1 LESKGNV
8 ILEQLLLNK
17 KNMKNYYL
25 FLSIV
30 LFLGCKKDNKS
41 ITPIAPTPT
50 TVSLINLWESQIN
63 ISDTYTNDTLTN
75 GDTTYDAPNES
86 WVRFN
91 SNNTYIEYQNMIS
104 TDTGTYTY
112 NSSQLSL
119 ISGIDTTKYVTTLTS
134 NSLIL
139 RNIEINFSGIDT
151 IKFDTKL
158 TFRKI

>member
-1 LESKGNV
+1 
-8 ILEQLLLNK
+8 
-17 KNMKNYYL
+17 MRHYYL
-25 FLSIV
+25 FLSFAF
-30 LFLGCKKDNKS
+30 LLGCKKDDKN
-41 ITPIAPTPT
+41 ITPATPTPT

-63 ISDTYTNDTLTN
+63 ICDTYTNATLTN

-91 SNNTYIEYQNMIS
+91 SNNTYIEYQNMIP
-104 TDTGTYTY
+104 TDTGTFTY
-112 NSSQLSL
+112 NSNLLSL
-119 ISGIDTTKYVTTLTS
+119 ISGIDTTKYATTLTS
-134 NSLIL
+134 TSLIL